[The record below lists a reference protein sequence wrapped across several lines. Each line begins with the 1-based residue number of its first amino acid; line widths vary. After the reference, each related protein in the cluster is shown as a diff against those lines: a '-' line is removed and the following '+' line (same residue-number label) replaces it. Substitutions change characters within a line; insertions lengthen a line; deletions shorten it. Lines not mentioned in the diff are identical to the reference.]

1 MISATEVLFVIL
13 REKVRNRRVWVIIE
27 NNLTGMWT
35 PDLDLNLNV
44 VLSLVVQLLVFSSPS
59 TKTEVKLTEFLNN
72 FFILVFYKYELII

>member
-13 REKVRNRRVWVIIE
+13 SEKVRYRRVWVIIE

>member
-1 MISATEVLFVIL
+1 
-13 REKVRNRRVWVIIE
+13 
-27 NNLTGMWT
+27 MWT

-44 VLSLVVQLLVFSSPS
+44 VLSLVVQLLLFSSPS